1 MANNVVLPEPEGP
14 TKEIGL
20 PFSTDKLISL
30 TIVKSPSGL
39 LTSFVMFLTSKIK
52 SFNGCLGIYAAILL
66 LVSFSVNSSESL
78 SLNKNVIVVLGDS
91 LSAGYGVKV
100 NESWPSLLQSS
111 INGETLDLSVIN
123 AGISGDT
130 TSGGLYRLPKLLETY
145 NPKLVILELGGN
157 DGLRG
162 MSIKKVIKK
171 NLTTMIKM
179 IHKSGAITVLVGVQL
194 PPNYGKFYTN
204 SFETMFIDLA
214 NEYNL
219 TLIKGSL
226 SEMVSANLMQ
236 SDGIHPNKAGHILI
250 EDEIWQKIKP
260 ALIKLTD

>member
-52 SFNGCLGIYAAILL
+52 SFNGCLGNFAAILL

-111 INGETLDLSVIN
+111 INEETLDLSVIN

-171 NLTTMIKM
+171 NLTTMIEM

-204 SFETMFIDLA
+204 SFETMFVDLA